1 MNTSAAPAG
10 PGPVPAAPSAGNVTG
25 GVLTGAGAGAGAGPD
40 GAGNA
45 AASAARSVNITPIFV
60 RLKLSL
66 LRNGLKG
73 SSKRKAAYFGALASA
88 LAVAFF
94 ATLGLALLRGNAH
107 ASTVVVLL
115 AAILA
120 LCWTFVPLFFPTGD
134 ETLDPS
140 RLVMLPLRPRPLV
153 RALLAS
159 SLVGIGPLFTLSLAI
174 GSTIALARGA
184 AGAVAAVLA
193 APLLL
198 VGCVAL
204 ARAVA
209 TANVRLLTSRKG
221 RDLAL
226 LSGLLIAIGAQV
238 ANFAGQRLFESG
250 GLERLEPAEAVVR
263 WLPPATAVGMVD
275 SASEGAYGIAAAQL
289 FITVAALGLLL
300 WFWERSLTKLM
311 VTPDGSTISAAK
323 EKKQRAAGA
332 GGVLGRWSLLPDDR
346 TGAAVQRAL
355 RYIVRDPKTKA
366 AWVSALAVGMII
378 PVANALQGSG
388 SVYLTCFASGMLGVQ
403 MYNQFG
409 QDTSAFWMV
418 AQTISSTRDAYV
430 ELRARA
436 LALAL
441 VTVPYTVVVA
451 AVTAALVGDRA
462 GFPAALGLALA
473 LLGSMLCTGALAS
486 ARFPYSIPTDGA
498 FKNVAPGQGAL
509 AWAGIFGGLFASA
522 LICSPVIVLT
532 VYLNGADHQS
542 LSWLLLPLG
551 VAWGTL
557 ATWAGLRL
565 AAPTVL
571 RKLPEILLAVSKG

>member
-1 MNTSAAPAG
+1 MNAPTPTHAPA
-10 PGPVPAAPSAGNVTG
+10 PAAGPSFSSS
-25 GVLTGAGAGAGAGPD
+25 
-40 GAGNA
+40 
-45 AASAARSVNITPIFV
+45 ASAAASVNITPIFV

-73 SSKRKAAYFGALASA
+73 SSKRKAAYFGALAFA
-88 LAVAFF
+88 LVIAFF
-94 ATLGLALLRGNAH
+94 TTLGLALLRGNAH
-107 ASTVVVLL
+107 AGTVVVLL
-115 AAILA
+115 AAVMA

-159 SLVGIGPLFTLSLAI
+159 SLVGIGPLFTLCLAV
-174 GSTIALARGA
+174 GSVIALARGA
-184 AGAVAAVLA
+184 AGVVAAVLA
-193 APLLL
+193 VPLLL

-238 ANFAGQRLFESG
+238 ANIAGQRLFEVG

-275 SASEGAYGIAAAQL
+275 SASEGSYGIAAAQL
-289 FITVAALGLLL
+289 LITVAALGLLL

-311 VTPDGSTISAAK
+311 VTPDGSTIAAAK
-323 EKKQRAAGA
+323 EKKKPANGKAGS
-332 GGVLGRWSLLPDDR
+332 GWSFLPDDR
-346 TGAAVQRAL
+346 TGAAIQRAL

-366 AWVSALAVGMII
+366 AWVSALAVGLII

-388 SVYLTCFASGMLGVQ
+388 SVYLSCFASGMLGVQ

-441 VTVPYTVVVA
+441 ITVPFTTVVTA
-451 AVTAALVGDRA
+451 ITAALVDNWA
-462 GFPAALGLALA
+462 GLPAALGLALA

-509 AWAGIFGGLFASA
+509 AWAGIFGGMLASA
-522 LICSPVIVLT
+522 LICSPMIVLA
-532 VYLNGADHQS
+532 VYFSGSDQHS
-542 LSWLLLPLG
+542 LSWILLPLG

-557 ATWAGLRL
+557 ATWTGLRL
-565 AAPTVL
+565 AAPTVA

>member
-1 MNTSAAPAG
+1 MSAPA
-10 PGPVPAAPSAGNVTG
+10 NVTSG
-25 GVLTGAGAGAGAGPD
+25 SGAASGSVTGAKPGSVSAS
-40 GAGNA
+40 A
-45 AASAARSVNITPIFV
+45 AASVPLTPIFV

-88 LAVAFF
+88 LVVAFF
-94 ATLGLALLRGNAH
+94 ATLGLALLRGNEH
-107 ASTVVVLL
+107 AGTVVVLL
-115 AAILA
+115 AAVIA
-120 LCWTFVPLFFPTGD
+120 LCWTFMPLFFPTGD

-159 SLVGIGPLFTLSLAI
+159 SLVGIGPLFTLCLAV
-174 GSTIALARGA
+174 GSVIALARGA

-193 APLLL
+193 VPLLL

-226 LSGLLIAIGAQV
+226 LSGLLIAVGAQV
-238 ANFAGQRLFESG
+238 ANVAGQRLFQNG
-250 GLERLEPAEAVVR
+250 GLEQLEPAEAVVR

-275 SASEGAYGIAAAQL
+275 SASEGSYGIAAAQL
-289 FITVAALGLLL
+289 VITVAALALLL

-311 VTPDGSTISAAK
+311 VTPDGSTIAAAK
-323 EKKQRAAGA
+323 PKKARGAGA
-332 GGVLGRWSLLPDDR
+332 DSGRGPWSVLPDNR
-346 TGAAVQRAL
+346 TSAVVQRTL
-355 RYIVRDPKTKA
+355 RYVVRDPKTKA
-366 AWVSALAVGMII
+366 AWVSALAIGLII
-378 PVANALQGSG
+378 PAANALQGSG
-388 SVYLTCFASGMLGVQ
+388 SVYLSCFASAMLGVQ

-418 AQTISSTRDAYV
+418 AQTISSPRDAYE

-441 VTVPYTVVVA
+441 VTVPFTALVA
-451 AVTAALVGDRA
+451 AVTAALIGDWS
-462 GFPAALGLALA
+462 GFPPALGLALA
-473 LLGSMLCTGALAS
+473 LLGSMLCTGAVAS

-509 AWAGIFGGLFASA
+509 AWMGLFVGMLASA
-522 LICSPVIVLT
+522 VVCAPVIALT
-532 VYLNGADHQS
+532 IYLNVTDQQS
-542 LSWLLLPLG
+542 VAWILLPLG
-551 VAWGTL
+551 VVWGTL

-565 AAPTVL
+565 AAPTVA